1 MLFTRRLTGLWVFSE
16 ETVSASGWKDCYR
29 CHSSGGAEAGGGQRG
44 TVSQGEAA
52 ACAKAQK
59 LAWDRVSMR

>member
-29 CHSSGGAEAGGGQRG
+29 CHSSGGAEAGGAEGNCVSGRG
-44 TVSQGEAA
+44 
-52 ACAKAQK
+52 
-59 LAWDRVSMR
+59 RSMC